1 MNNHTKEYIKISE
14 LLYRKQSGLLS
25 EKEQVELDEWEK
37 KSEENKKIVSRLSS
51 AIKLEEKQLQ
61 YDSIDP
67 KNAWQNIESQISAQ
81 KPKERKLLLNFM
93 KYAAAIVLPLAIG
106 GLLVYQAM
114 NTADNY
120 SDAIVE
126 QIVPGTNKATLVLAD
141 GSTINLEEQKDTLIA
156 GKALNQNNKL
166 RYDASGQLAQAEAR
180 WHKLVVPVGG
190 EYKLELA
197 DGTTV
202 WINSDS
208 ELRYTDQ
215 FVGKERIVHLKG
227 NAIFKVEKDSEH
239 PFIVKT
245 DDMDV
250 RVYGTEFSVMAY
262 PDEAKVQT
270 TLLEGSV
277 GVALKNK
284 AGVVQT
290 SMIKPNMQVQYY
302 KGDVKG
308 EIREVEAYK
317 YFGWR
322 DGKFQFD
329 NEELGSIMRKL
340 ERWYGVK
347 FFASNQDVLKIR
359 FSGEMKR
366 FDDFSTILN
375 LLEYG
380 TDIEFDVHGTVV
392 TARSAYK

>member
-1 MNNHTKEYIKISE
+1 MENHTKEYIKISE

-25 EKEQVELDEWEK
+25 EKEQVQLDEWGNQSDENKEIIKRLSAELALDEK
-37 KSEENKKIVSRLSS
+37 KLKYDDINS
-51 AIKLEEKQLQ
+51 A
-61 YDSIDP
+61 
-67 KNAWQNIESQISAQ
+67 NAWQKIESQIDEQ
-81 KPKERKLLLNFM
+81 KPKERKLFLSFM

-106 GLLVYQAM
+106 GMLVYQTM
-114 NTADNY
+114 NTAEDY

-126 QIVPGTNKATLVLAD
+126 QIVPGSNKATLVLAD
-141 GSTINLEEQKDTLIA
+141 GSTINLEEERDTLIA
-156 GKALNQNNKL
+156 GKVLNRNNKL
-166 RYDASGQLAQAEAR
+166 SYDASQLANVQAK
-180 WHKLVVPVGG
+180 WHKLVVPIGG
-190 EYKLELA
+190 EYKLQLS
-197 DGTTV
+197 DGSTV
-202 WINSDS
+202 WMNSDS

-215 FVGKERIVHLKG
+215 FVGKQRVVHLKG
-227 NAIFKVEKDSEH
+227 NAIFKVAKDTKH

-277 GVALKNK
+277 GVDLKNK
-284 AGVVQT
+284 AGVVQS

-308 EIREVEAYK
+308 EIREVAAYK

-347 FFASNQDVLKIR
+347 FFATNQKVMRIK

-380 TDIEFDVHGTVV
+380 SDVEFDVHGTVV